1 LAARFIQQGELFDTG
16 LPAAIRSKSPPL
28 LVQRTCSGSFTET
41 VHKECLEKNH
51 ETVRAIRCDCSIVVL
66 VAQNVN
72 FFVCFVYL
80 VNIGDVFELLSS
92 LQTKDFIKSLPVI
105 TGTRAMQQTLVYY
118 ATIRP
123 MGLLGMIGCTDMNY
137 TLSMFVVDACELL
150 PTQIKEHNP
159 EYLTACVLIFP
170 YV

>member
-1 LAARFIQQGELFDTG
+1 M
-16 LPAAIRSKSPPL
+16 
-28 LVQRTCSGSFTET
+28 
-41 VHKECLEKNH
+41 EKNH
-51 ETVRAIRCDCSIVVL
+51 ETVRAIRCDCSIIVL

-72 FFVCFVYL
+72 LFVCFVCL

-92 LQTKDFIKSLPVI
+92 LQTKDFIKSIP
-105 TGTRAMQQTLVYY
+105 GTRAMQPTLVHY

-137 TLSMFVVDACELL
+137 TQSMFVVDACELL

-159 EYLTACVLIFP
+159 EYPPACVLIFP
-170 YV
+170 FV